1 MLIDPSEILKAKQQL
16 GERNADII
24 AELLQVEKYNPSR
37 HTCCCP
43 SPTHED
49 STPSCSYNPKT
60 YSYKCFGC
68 GYTVDIVDAYMQALG
83 CSFIGAC
90 EMLFEEA
97 KLPYDFTERGVLAK
111 SDYKYPKPTYA
122 GTKDK
127 VYEYWGSRCISPE
140 TIDYLGIEQDPSGN
154 TLFQYWD
161 FNDVLAMVKVRK
173 SSKVP
178 HGETKIWCLPGAGTQ
193 FLLYNCSKINPA
205 QPLIICSGE
214 GDCATAVECG
224 FKNAVSIPLG
234 DGNRDWIAEC
244 WSWLQQFDEIILVH
258 DNDESGTKFAK
269 EVSTRLGE
277 YRTKIADI
285 PKFTSENGDGTRFK
299 IKDLNELL
307 YYEGKEAVAKVL
319 NEARNAEIET
329 LIDYS
334 DVSAFN
340 MADVDGFVTGF
351 KDLDN
356 ALDKFYCGTTTIL
369 TGVAGAGKSSLIST
383 LVCQALDQG
392 FPSFVY
398 SGELSNQSLK
408 NWIASVHAG
417 QRGMNCYETGT
428 GSKYY
433 KIRTEAA
440 RAIDKY
446 YKGKLFFYKDG
457 FTHKTSRLFATMESA
472 VRIHG
477 VKFIVLDNMSSID
490 TEAKDDGSDKWT
502 KQDAFIRD
510 IIDFSKKW
518 NVVCLVVLHPK
529 KLDTLRRMSIFDLQG
544 VVSAVNLSHRVL
556 ALYRVTP
563 KEKEGVIGKSGK
575 MVEMPV
581 KYDVLLDV
589 LKDRFGSGANKTIGL
604 YYDQPSRRF
613 FDSYDSVRHQYD
625 WDKTDYGDTPLP
637 YGVPQLDCEDEVL
650 GTATPSCS
658 ARYAV

>member
-24 AELLQVEKYNPSR
+24 AELLQVEKYNPQR

-43 SPTHED
+43 SPAHED
-49 STPSCSYNPKT
+49 STPSCSYNHKT

-68 GYTVDIVDAYMQALG
+68 GYTVDIVDAYIQAYG
-83 CSFIGAC
+83 CTFIEAC
-90 EMLFEEA
+90 EKLFEEA
-97 KLPYDFTERGVLAK
+97 QIPYDFTEKGVL
-111 SDYKYPKPTYA
+111 SQRDYKYPKPTYA
-122 GTKDK
+122 DNKDK
-127 VYEYWGSRCISPE
+127 VYEYWATRCISPE
-140 TIDYLGIEQDPSGN
+140 TIDYLGIQQDPAGN

-161 FNDVLAMVKVRK
+161 YNDVLAMVKVRK
-173 SSKVP
+173 SGKVA
-178 HGETKIWCLPGAGTQ
+178 HGETKIWCLPGASTQ
-193 FLLYNCSKINPA
+193 FLLYNSSKINPA

-224 FKNAVSIPLG
+224 FKNTVSIPLG
-234 DGNRDWIAEC
+234 DGNTTWLSEA
-244 WSWLQQFDEIILVH
+244 WSFLQQFDEIILVH
-258 DNDESGTKFAK
+258 DNDESGYKFAK
-269 EVSTRLGE
+269 EVSVRLGE

-285 PKFTSENGDGTRFK
+285 PKFTSEETSGARYK

-307 YYEGKEAVAKVL
+307 YYEGKEAVARVL
-319 NEARNAEIET
+319 NEARDAEIET

-340 MADVDGFVTGF
+340 MSDVDGFMTGF

-417 QRGMNCYETGT
+417 QRGVNRYETGT
-428 GSKYY
+428 GSSYY
-433 KIRTEAA
+433 KIRPDASK
-440 RAIDKY
+440 AIDEY
-446 YKGKLFFYKDG
+446 YRGKLFFYKDG
-457 FTHKTSRLFATMESA
+457 FTHKTSKLFATMESA

-502 KQDAFIRD
+502 KQDSFIRD

-544 VVSAVNLSHRVL
+544 VVSAVNLSHRVI

-563 KEKEGVIGKSGK
+563 KDKDGVIGKNGS
-575 MVEMPV
+575 VIVPPI
-581 KYDVLLDV
+581 KYDVLLDI

-613 FDSYDSVRHQYD
+613 FDSYESIEHQYD
-625 WDKTDYGDTPLP
+625 WDETDYGNTPLP
-637 YGVPQLDCEDEVL
+637 YGVPQLDCEQEVF
-650 GTATPSCS
+650 GAPMV
-658 ARYAV
+658 ARCVV